1 MLTYIENNQ
10 FPRMKNAVRI
20 CTLRAVRSWTN
31 HGIVTIEPNFFYQI
45 IISTLFFS
53 CMRVKGEY
61 HVGNIHPLF
70 VTVTF
75 DPETRFDQRFT
86 VLVILF
92 LHSLSL
98 NHFKEKFSRLL
109 KLYTTKSFK
118 FPVFIRTEK
127 FIAYMLINEVKFS

>member
-1 MLTYIENNQ
+1 
-10 FPRMKNAVRI
+10 
-20 CTLRAVRSWTN
+20 
-31 HGIVTIEPNFFYQI
+31 
-45 IISTLFFS
+45 
-53 CMRVKGEY
+53 MRVKGEY
-61 HVGNIHPLF
+61 HVGNIHPSF

-109 KLYTTKSFK
+109 KLYTTKF
-118 FPVFIRTEK
+118 FIFTVFIRTEK
-127 FIAYMLINEVKFS
+127 FIAYRLINEVKFS